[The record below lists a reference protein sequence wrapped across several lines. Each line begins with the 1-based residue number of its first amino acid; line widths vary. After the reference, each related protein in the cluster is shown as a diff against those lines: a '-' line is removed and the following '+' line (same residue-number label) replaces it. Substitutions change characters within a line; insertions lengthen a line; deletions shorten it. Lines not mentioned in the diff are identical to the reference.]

1 MKKSNKNDIT
11 GDKLVSKKN
20 SDAYRDNY
28 DAIFRRGQVHGDRN
42 FDTDGYTKDEKIAN
56 GVLGALFLL
65 CALSISFDLAAD
77 QIKFKFKSP
86 SFSGVG
92 TSSHYLTIDSQEMS
106 RKEALE
112 AEIQA
117 LKDQAARDAENTTL
131 ARFIKNFESRV
142 YAQLSRQLVDQ
153 LFGENP
159 ATEGTFELFDN
170 LITWTSDGISIT
182 MTIFNEGT
190 GETTTITIPIG
201 DFGFPTG

>member
-11 GDKLVSKKN
+11 GDRLVSKKN

-28 DAIFRRGQVHGDRN
+28 DSIFRRGQVHGDRN

-106 RKEALE
+106 RKDALE
-112 AEIQA
+112 AEIKA
-117 LKDQAARDAENTTL
+117 LEDAAKREAENTTL

-159 ATEGTFELFDN
+159 AEEGSFELFDN

-201 DFGFPTG
+201 DFGF

>member
-1 MKKSNKNDIT
+1 MKEEKINNRISNAVI
-11 GDKLVSKKN
+11 GAIFVLFLVSVTH
-20 SDAYRDNY
+20 DLTA
-28 DAIFRRGQVHGDRN
+28 
-42 FDTDGYTKDEKIAN
+42 DE
-56 GVLGALFLL
+56 
-65 CALSISFDLAAD
+65 
-77 QIKFKFKSP
+77 IKFGFKNP

-106 RKEALE
+106 RKDALK

-117 LKDQAARDAENTTL
+117 LKDQLERDAENTTL

-159 ATEGTFELFDN
+159 ATEGSFQLFDS
-170 LITWTSDGISIT
+170 LITWTSDGSTIT
-182 MTIFNEGT
+182 MTIFNETT
-190 GETTTITIPIG
+190 GETTVITIPIG

>member
-1 MKKSNKNDIT
+1 MKEEKLNNRISN
-11 GDKLVSKKN
+11 
-20 SDAYRDNY
+20 A
-28 DAIFRRGQVHGDRN
+28 
-42 FDTDGYTKDEKIAN
+42 
-56 GVLGALFLL
+56 VLGTIFILMGIVFVAE
-65 CALSISFDLAAD
+65 LSAD
-77 QIKFKFKSP
+77 EIKFGFKNP

-106 RKEALE
+106 RKDALE

-117 LKDQAARDAENTTL
+117 MKDALKREQENTTL

-159 ATEGTFELFDN
+159 AQNGSFTLFDN
-170 LITWTSDGISIT
+170 LITWTSDGFSIT
-182 MTIFNEGT
+182 MTIFNETT
-190 GETTTITIPIG
+190 GETTEITIPIG

>member
-1 MKKSNKNDIT
+1 MT
-11 GDKLVSKKN
+11 
-20 SDAYRDNY
+20 DN
-28 DAIFRRGQVHGDRN
+28 R
-42 FDTDGYTKDEKIAN
+42 IAN
-56 GVLGALFLL
+56 GVVGALI
-65 CALSISFDLAAD
+65 ALSLVAMTSSLQAD
-77 QIKFKFKSP
+77 EIKSGFKNP

-106 RKEALE
+106 RKDAIK

-117 LKDQAARDAENTTL
+117 LKEAAEREEANSTL

-159 ATEGTFELFDN
+159 AEEGSFELFDN

-182 MTIFNEGT
+182 MTIFNETT

-201 DFGFPTG
+201 DFGF

>member
-1 MKKSNKNDIT
+1 MTAKNDIT
-11 GDKLVSKKN
+11 GDKIQTKS
-20 SDAYRDNY
+20 SSAYADNY
-28 DAIFRRGQVHGDRN
+28 DAIFRKEE
-42 FDTDGYTKDEKIAN
+42 KDERVAR
-56 GVLGALFLL
+56 GVVGALLFLSFV
-65 CALSISFDLAAD
+65 ALAYDVSAD
-77 QIKFKFKSP
+77 EIKFGFKNP

-106 RKEALE
+106 RKDALK
-112 AEIQA
+112 AEIKA
-117 LKDQAARDAENTTL
+117 LKDEAEREAENSTL

-159 ATEGTFELFDN
+159 ATEGSFMLFDN

-182 MTIFNEGT
+182 MTIFNEAT

>member
-1 MKKSNKNDIT
+1 MNAKNKHWWPE
-11 GDKLVSKKN
+11 LVVVLLLGTLIGN
-20 SDAYRDNY
+20 QLQA
-28 DAIFRRGQVHGDRN
+28 
-42 FDTDGYTKDEKIAN
+42 DE
-56 GVLGALFLL
+56 
-65 CALSISFDLAAD
+65 
-77 QIKFKFKSP
+77 IKFKFKSP
-86 SFSGVG
+86 SFSGIG

-106 RKEALE
+106 RKEAIE
-112 AEIQA
+112 AEIKA
-117 LKDQAARDAENTTL
+117 LKEEAERDAENSTL

-159 ATEGTFELFDN
+159 ATSGSFMLFDN

-182 MTIFNEGT
+182 MTIFNEAT

>member
-1 MKKSNKNDIT
+1 MT
-11 GDKLVSKKN
+11 
-20 SDAYRDNY
+20 DN
-28 DAIFRRGQVHGDRN
+28 R
-42 FDTDGYTKDEKIAN
+42 IAN
-56 GVLGALFLL
+56 GVVGALI
-65 CALSISFDLAAD
+65 ALSLVAMTSSLQAD
-77 QIKFKFKSP
+77 EIKFGFKNP

-106 RKEALE
+106 RKEAIA
-112 AEIQA
+112 AEIKA
-117 LKDQAARDAENTTL
+117 LKEAAEREEANSTL

-159 ATEGTFELFDN
+159 ATEGSFMLFDN

-182 MTIFNEGT
+182 MTIFNEAT

>member
-1 MKKSNKNDIT
+1 MNE
-11 GDKLVSKKN
+11 
-20 SDAYRDNY
+20 
-28 DAIFRRGQVHGDRN
+28 
-42 FDTDGYTKDEKIAN
+42 EKINNRVAN
-56 GVLGALFLL
+56 SVIGALLFLSL
-65 CALSISFDLAAD
+65 IAITSELNAD
-77 QIKFKFKSP
+77 EIKFGFKNP

-106 RKEALE
+106 RKEAIE
-112 AEIQA
+112 AEIKA
-117 LKDQAARDAENTTL
+117 LKEQLERDAENTTL

-159 ATEGTFELFDN
+159 AENGSFTLFDN

-182 MTIFNEGT
+182 MTIFNETT
-190 GETTTITIPIG
+190 GETTVITIPIG

>member
-1 MKKSNKNDIT
+1 MKEEKINNRISNAVI
-11 GDKLVSKKN
+11 G
-20 SDAYRDNY
+20 
-28 DAIFRRGQVHGDRN
+28 AIF
-42 FDTDGYTKDEKIAN
+42 T
-56 GVLGALFLL
+56 LFLI
-65 CALSISFDLAAD
+65 AVTHDLTAD
-77 QIKFKFKSP
+77 EIKFGFKNP

-117 LKDQAARDAENTTL
+117 MKDALKREQENTTL

-159 ATEGTFELFDN
+159 AQSGSFTLFDS
-170 LITWTSDGISIT
+170 LITWTSDGITIT
-182 MTIFNEGT
+182 MTIFNETT
-190 GETTTITIPIG
+190 GETTEITIPIG